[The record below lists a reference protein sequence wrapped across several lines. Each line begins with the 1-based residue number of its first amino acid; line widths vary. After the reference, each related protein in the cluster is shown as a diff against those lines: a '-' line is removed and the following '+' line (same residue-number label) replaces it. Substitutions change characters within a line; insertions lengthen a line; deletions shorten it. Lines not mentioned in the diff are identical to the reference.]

1 VVRRARLLLL
11 FAAHAFASAGAASNP
26 SAAVTLDFD
35 ALAPLTDT
43 ADVGFPGVA
52 LSSNLVLDEAT
63 AATLTGFDTSDWATT
78 ESNGVFNTLNAE
90 TVFSFAV
97 PITAFTVDVL
107 GLPAGAGVFQSI
119 LAVAWRGD
127 SLVDL
132 AFSDAARVGD
142 SGLHEDVLMLSGGD
156 VDRVVLRPA
165 SPVDCAEGPLCF
177 EEGPA
182 SSLWFDSVRFDSVPE
197 PGTALLLL
205 AGLAGLALPAARR
218 R

>member
-1 VVRRARLLLL
+1 MVRRARQLSL
-11 FAAHAFASAGAASNP
+11 FAALAFAAAGVPGDP

-43 ADVGFPGVA
+43 ADAAFPGVA

-63 AATLTGFDTSDWATT
+63 AATLTGFDTSAWATS
-78 ESNGVFNTLNAE
+78 EPNGVFNTLNPE
-90 TVFSFAV
+90 TLFSFTV

-107 GLPAGAGVFQSI
+107 GLPAGGGVFQSI

-127 SLVDL
+127 TLVDL

-142 SGLHEDVLMLSGGD
+142 SGLHEDVLMLTGDD

-165 SPVDCAEGPLCF
+165 SPVDCADPLCF
-177 EEGPA
+177 EQGPS
-182 SSLWFDSVRFDSVPE
+182 SSLWFDSVRFDPVPE

-205 AGLAGLALPAARR
+205 VGLAGLAFPAARGS
-218 R
+218 